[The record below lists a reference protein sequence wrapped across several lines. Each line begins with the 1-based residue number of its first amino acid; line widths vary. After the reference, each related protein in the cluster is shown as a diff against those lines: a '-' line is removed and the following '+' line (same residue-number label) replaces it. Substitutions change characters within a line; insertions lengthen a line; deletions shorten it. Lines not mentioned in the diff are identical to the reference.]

1 MLVSIAC
8 IISFNCFVE
17 KPAERVDRR
26 RFHLGISEIKSS
38 VSPKICPP
46 PMLPPPG
53 VRWGNAL
60 KFEAKINWIRFG
72 STLEWSQY
80 RPRPRSPGRSK
91 LDQEKWSSKGG
102 HISEIISSENYWRNP
117 PIKGHRSS
125 IFIQKLFFCPFS
137 ISTGDEIL
145 SHCTQCPNLLFW
157 IWKYFHSTVQK
168 FENCGQKLAD
178 EDSRTISRFNSFLWC
193 QNIDPTVI

>member
-1 MLVSIAC
+1 
-8 IISFNCFVE
+8 
-17 KPAERVDRR
+17 
-26 RFHLGISEIKSS
+26 
-38 VSPKICPP
+38 
-46 PMLPPPG
+46 MLPPPG

-168 FENCGQKLAD
+168 FKNCGHKLAD
-178 EDSRTISRFNSFLWC
+178 NFTFQFIPLVSKHRSHSHLELSIDVGYRCRKVNFL
-193 QNIDPTVI
+193 Q